1 MRTLSRLSVVVLAV
15 ALGVLAQGEGK
26 KKGGGAPTNLKIL
39 TPDTYREAMQNFTA
53 ALGVQCTHCHA
64 AQGGMAS
71 DDNPK
76 KEVARNMLRMVQEI
90 NAKFPDGQ
98 RHVSCYTCHR
108 GDVTPKMAP

>member
-1 MRTLSRLSVVVLAV
+1 MRTLNRLSVILLAI
-15 ALGVLAQGEGK
+15 ALGLWAQGEGK
-26 KKGGGAPTNLKIL
+26 KKGGGAPTNLKVL
-39 TPDTYREAMQNFTA
+39 TADTYRPMMQEFTA

-76 KEVARNMLRMVQEI
+76 KEVARNMIRMLNEV

-98 RHVSCYTCHR
+98 KHVSCFTCHR
-108 GDVTPKMAP
+108 GEATPKMAP